1 MGKAMDAKQ
10 IIMNYTIPPTRDDL
24 SVIADALIDTMPEEL
39 AEFCDSL
46 VIEIEDFPDE
56 LVEQEQDLDDP
67 YELLA
72 LYKNGK
78 EISPGVEKKTA
89 NDDDTLVLY
98 RRPILDAWCEEESDL
113 STLIRSV
120 IVEELGRS
128 YDFSDDE
135 IDEMNERHY
144 QGML

>member
-1 MGKAMDAKQ
+1 MDAKQ